1 MVPLSVIAE
10 RSGVSLPRVMRALLA
25 AGIPVTPDTEVS
37 EDLVGL
43 LEAFEA
49 GSALMGDDA
58 ILAFTRVLGAS
69 AMNIAEAAV
78 ALFWAEFG
86 PGSVSE
92 GPDELAR
99 AKLSEA
105 ATRAFL
111 AVPDVMAQAVM
122 DQFERSST
130 TGRQSVRGLVRPVG
144 RRGGHTEGIAD
155 GPRCPKWFR
164 LGFVDLV
171 GSTAWAQ
178 TLSLA
183 RTEPGFGRASSPRPG
198 RAPSLPAGASSR

>member
-1 MVPLSVIAE
+1 MTA
-10 RSGVSLPRVMRALLA
+10 
-25 AGIPVTPDTEVS
+25 DTEVS
-37 EDLVGL
+37 LDLVGL
-43 LEAFEA
+43 MQAFEA
-49 GSALMGDDA
+49 GSELMGDDA

-122 DQFERSST
+122 DQFERAQ
-130 TGRQSVRGLVRPVG
+130 RRAQSVRGWAASLDRRQRHRGFRRPHRDG
-144 RRGGHTEGIAD
+144 RRSA
-155 GPRCPKWFR
+155 
-164 LGFVDLV
+164 
-171 GSTAWAQ
+171 SS
-178 TLSLA
+178 TLSA
-183 RTEPGFGRASSPRPG
+183 RPHGLRPSACASRALR
-198 RAPSLPAGASSR
+198 